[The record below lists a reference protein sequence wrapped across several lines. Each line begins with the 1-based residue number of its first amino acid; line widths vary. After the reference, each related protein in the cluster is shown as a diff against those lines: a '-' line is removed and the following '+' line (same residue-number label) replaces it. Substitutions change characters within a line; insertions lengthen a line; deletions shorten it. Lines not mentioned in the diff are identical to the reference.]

1 MPRKTN
7 FETVPVAKLAH
18 LAVRESTDSDSAP
31 TILSISR
38 QRDLLLTREL
48 ILSRAGYRVCSA
60 LTLEEAIRE
69 CAHVKFDL
77 VMIGHSFLNEEAL
90 AMQFFCEALGNAG
103 PSTGTL
109 NGGKQPGATPVLLL
123 RRPEDARLQGAAYE
137 LDPLSGPE
145 ALLATV
151 NGILGRVPRSDG
163 NGKS

>member
-48 ILSRAGYRVCSA
+48 ILSRAGYRVCSV